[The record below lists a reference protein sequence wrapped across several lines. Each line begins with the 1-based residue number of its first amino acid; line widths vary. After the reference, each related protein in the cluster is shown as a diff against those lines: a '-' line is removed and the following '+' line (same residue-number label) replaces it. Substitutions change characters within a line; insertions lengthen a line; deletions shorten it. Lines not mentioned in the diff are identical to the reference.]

1 MENKKKKSNTKNAKK
16 STVKPGRKNDKNK
29 TAGKS
34 GKSGASSYERKHSFE
49 TSKDTRFV
57 RQKKSRLVTDS
68 ATGEKLEVTKRP
80 KRPKKNDSERRAA
93 NGSELAKA
101 IQWFPGHMTKAIRE
115 INESLSMVDIA
126 IELCDARIP
135 VSSRN
140 PNIEKILGNKPYIT
154 LMNKSSLADP
164 SKIAEWKK
172 YFAEQGKTVIFTDC
186 HTGTGI
192 CEIVPTIREVLHE
205 KLAAYQRKGMRRL
218 PKAMILGVTNS
229 GKSTLI
235 NKLYGSKKTKAED
248 RAGVTRVQQWVTV
261 EGSIELLDTPGILW
275 PKFNDESVGLN
286 LAFTGAIKDEI
297 LDIEEIAVILCRELI
312 NKYPNLMMMRYKLK
326 PEDIDDRK
334 PHEIF
339 ETIGRNRGLLIS
351 GGEVDTLR
359 CARMLIDEFRDGK
372 IGRITLE
379 TPSVTN

>member
-1 MENKKKKSNTKNAKK
+1 MENKKKKNNTKNAKK

-34 GKSGASSYERKHSFE
+34 GKSGAFSYERKHSFE

-68 ATGEKLEVTKRP
+68 ATGEKLGVTKCP

-379 TPSVTN
+379 TPSETN